1 MAIFTVKM
9 RASQQGRHT
18 SGAEKTV
25 DESRL
30 TKTVSAL
37 IRRAKEHELG
47 QPDFINLKIEQQN
60 PSQIVF
66 LPALPVTDRR
76 GNSIEEKHSA
86 LWKKNW
92 KNSVF
97 RSRNGKLNG

>member
-47 QPDFINLKIEQQN
+47 ANRFFAGI
-60 PSQIVF
+60 
-66 LPALPVTDRR
+66 A
-76 GNSIEEKHSA
+76 GNRPERQ
-86 LWKKNW
+86 
-92 KNSVF
+92 F
-97 RSRNGKLNG
+97 D